1 MRTLSILERKS
12 IGGGL
17 SSAGIKSQLG
27 GYGAMPNG
35 EGGGMGGGGLAGNVA
50 GTFTFAGNGSWTNL
64 GNGISVNMVCT
75 PGTTF
80 GFTLGLSTSG
90 KLVNAQTGLDLQF
103 SGSCTVTTINT
114 KTGIETICP
123 TNGGTC
129 TVIDTKTGQK
139 LSDASN
145 SFFDQSGFSTVS
157 IGEGSEVA
165 MGGSDLA
172 GGYVSAGSYGD
183 YGGFGGFGLG
193 GDN

>member
-35 EGGGMGGGGLAGNVA
+35 EGGGTGGGGMAGNVA
-50 GTFTFAGNGSWTNL
+50 GTFTFAGNGSWTNV

-90 KLVNAQTGLDLQF
+90 KLVNAQTGVDLQF

-123 TNGGTC
+123 TSGGSC
-129 TVIDTKTGQK
+129 TVIDTKSGK
-139 LSDASN
+139 IISSADS
-145 SFFDQSGFSTVS
+145 SYIDQSGFETVS
-157 IGEGSEVA
+157 VGESTAVE

-172 GGYVSAGSYGD
+172 GGTVAFSSFGD
-183 YGGFGGFGLG
+183 YGGFGLG